1 MRKNIKKELSFV
13 SIECA
18 ACGTPFA
25 VTRQFFDQR
34 QEDHKS
40 FKCPLGHINFYP
52 HETELDTL
60 KKKLAASEKSR
71 LAWADVV
78 TAKGQELGDLMRS
91 NRTLRGHLTR
101 CQNRLLKIVKLLAD
115 GEITNIDEV
124 NRLARGK
131 RK

>member
-1 MRKNIKKELSFV
+1 MPEIKKELSFV

-18 ACGTPFA
+18 ACGISFA
-25 VTRQFFDQR
+25 ITKQFFDQR

-60 KKKLAASEKSR
+60 KKKLAKSEKSR

-91 NRTLRGHLTR
+91 LRTTRGHLTR
-101 CQNRLLKIVKLLAD
+101 CQNRLLKIAKLSVD
-115 GEITNIDEV
+115 GEVTNINEIH
-124 NRLARGK
+124 RLARG
-131 RK
+131 RKK